1 MILATA
7 DNHPQMKNTDRYDL
21 YFSLKDSIFS
31 IINFHQRE
39 QKIAET
45 TSLTSRYLLSGEY
58 KSCFRT
64 QTRQMRIFLRMWIHK
79 TLKSSFSLTDVKQPL
94 I

>member
-7 DNHPQMKNTDRYDL
+7 DNYPQMKNTDRYDL

-39 QKIAET
+39 QENSWKHVPDQSIPAV
-45 TSLTSRYLLSGEY
+45 R
-58 KSCFRT
+58 
-64 QTRQMRIFLRMWIHK
+64 RIQIL
-79 TLKSSFSLTDVKQPL
+79 FSYTNQADAYFFKNVDS
-94 I
+94 